1 MKRVILLSL
10 MLISV
15 VSAQA
20 VDYETQIQPIF
31 NSGCTGCHGANGG
44 LSLAAGSSYNNLV
57 DVTSQ
62 GYAPALRVAS
72 GDPNASVLYNK
83 VAGTGVHG
91 NTMGSL
97 SADQIALISTW
108 ITELGAAQTLTI
120 AEARGAAEDSVV
132 TIQGII
138 TATTWGTVGS
148 STQAA
153 IQDDTGGMVI
163 YAGGFDAELTVGDEV
178 VVTGPID
185 IYAELIEISPAAPT
199 DIEILSSGNEL
210 PAAQELTVPEILANG
225 VDYESEIVLLDSLTI
240 VGGTWP
246 TSGSS
251 TNMTVAD
258 ADGITMTMRIDGDT
272 DLHMNDPMLGYF
284 NLTAIV
290 GRYYETFQVFPR
302 YYTDLEQI
310 GDPTPLI
317 TDISQDPA
325 SPTPAD
331 DVTVTATIV
340 DNNAV
345 ASASIEYVVDSGV
358 EMVVAMTA
366 DGDMYSG
373 VIPAQVAN
381 AVVSYTI
388 SAADDLGGVSTTD
401 PMNYIV
407 YGGDITTITSIQDGT
422 IPEGTVVTIEGIVT
436 AEPYAF
442 YPADDLH
449 YYFIQDDFA
458 AQAGIKVYDPDRHL
472 AQGMEVRLTGTTE
485 EYYDMTEIIDVTEL
499 EILST
504 GNEMEPLVVTL
515 GGDMEMYEGCLIE
528 LQNVSVAEEANDFG
542 EWIVTDATNMH
553 IVKVDDAADYFYTP
567 VLNEELSSI
576 VGVLDYSFGDYKLQ
590 PRLAIDVQT
599 ATAGIAFAT
608 SQLTR
613 IQAIQQVRYSD
624 LMPKYSPLDSS
635 VFFNDTS
642 YYNEEW
648 TDTLIVTVQGIVTM
662 PTGLSYAGNGIKFIV
677 QDVNGG
683 PWSSILSYNPDS
695 TAYPVLFEGDLI
707 EMQGRI
713 LEFDTHE
720 GTHASNMT
728 ELWITSEIEL
738 LDIGLEVPEEPVVAT
753 GDLRWPTEAEQWGNV
768 VVKVEDAMITEL
780 NPTNFDIMVIDDGSG
795 GVFVDDDSDSL
806 SSYILPPVGSLYDE
820 VRGWVYHHYGT
831 YDDSSTYKLV
841 PLYESDMVLNTT
853 AIDNAVVP
861 EGYALGNYPNPFN
874 PTTNIAFRI
883 PDAQQVQIVIY
894 NQLGQYVTT
903 LVDQSMQAGEYQVAW
918 NGLTANGRPVA
929 SGLYFYRMVAGSEQ
943 MVGKMTY
950 LK

>member
-10 MLISV
+10 MLLSV
-15 VSAQA
+15 ISAQT
-20 VDYETQIQPIF
+20 VDYDTQIQPIF
-31 NSGCTGCHGANGG
+31 NGCTGCHGNNGG
-44 LSLAAGSSYNNLV
+44 LSLASGSSYNNLV
-57 DVTSQ
+57 DVVSQ
-62 GYAPALRVAS
+62 GYAPALRVAP
-72 GDPNASVLYNK
+72 GDPSASVLYNK
-83 VAGTGVHG
+83 VAGTGVYG
-91 NTMGSL
+91 NTMGNL
-97 SADQIALISTW
+97 STDQINLISTW
-108 ITELGAAQTLTI
+108 ITELGAASPVTI
-120 AEARGAAEDSVV
+120 AEARALAEGTEV
-132 TIQGII
+132 TVQGII

-163 YAGGFDAELTVGDEV
+163 YAGGFDAGLTVGDEV
-178 VVTGPID
+178 IVSGVID
-185 IYAELIEISPAAPT
+185 IYADLVEISPSAPT
-199 DIEILSSGNEL
+199 DVEILSSGNEL
-210 PAAQELTVPEILANG
+210 PAAQHLSITEILANG
-225 VDYESEIVLLDSLTI
+225 VDYESELVFMDSITI

-246 TSGSS
+246 TSSSS
-251 TNMTVAD
+251 TNMTISD
-258 ADGITMTMRIDGDT
+258 ADGNTMTMRIDGDT
-272 DLHMNDPMLGYF
+272 DLHTFPAMLGYF
-284 NLTAIV
+284 DLTAVV

-302 YYTDLEQI
+302 YYSDLAQI
-310 GDPTPLI
+310 GDPTPQI
-317 TDISQDPA
+317 TDISHTPA

-340 DNNAV
+340 DNSSV
-345 ASASIEYVVDSGV
+345 ASASLEYVVNGGV
-358 EMVVAMTA
+358 EMVVVMTA
-366 DGDMYSG
+366 GEDDEYSG
-373 VIPAQVAN
+373 VIPAQAAE
-381 AVVSYTI
+381 AVVSYTV
-388 SAADDLGGVSTTD
+388 SATDDLGGVSTSD
-401 PMNYIV
+401 PSSYIV
-407 YGGDITTITSIQDGT
+407 YGGDITSIASIQDGT

-442 YPADDLH
+442 YPEDDLH

-458 AQAGIKVYDPDRHL
+458 ALSGIKVYDPERHL
-472 AQGMEVRLTGTTE
+472 AQGDEVRLTGTVD

-499 EILST
+499 EILSRR
-504 GNEMEPLVVTL
+504 NLMDPMVVTL
-515 GGDMEMYEGCLIE
+515 GGDLEMYEGCLIE
-528 LQNVSVAEEANDFG
+528 LQGVSVSELPNSYG
-542 EWIVTDATNMH
+542 EWVVTDGTNSLV
-553 IVKVDDAADYFYTP
+553 IDDAADYFYTP
-567 VLNEELSSI
+567 ILDEALASV
-576 VGVLDYSFGDYKLQ
+576 VGVLDYSFGAYKLQ
-590 PRLAIDVQT
+590 PRLAMDIQT
-599 ATAGIAFAT
+599 ADG
-608 SQLTR
+608 LTR

-648 TDTLIVTVQGIVTM
+648 TDTMIVTLQGIVTM

-707 EMQGRI
+707 EMSGRI

-720 GTHASNMT
+720 GTHVSNMT

-738 LDIGLEVPEEPVVAT
+738 LDIGLEVPEEPVVPT
-753 GDLRWPTEAEQWGNV
+753 GDLRWPTTAEQWGNV
-768 VVKVEDAMITEL
+768 VVKVENATITEL

-806 SSYILPPVGSLYDE
+806 SNYILPPVGSLYDE

-841 PLYESDMVLNTT
+841 PLYESDLVLNTT
-853 AIDNAVVP
+853 SIDNAVVP
-861 EGYALGNYPNPFN
+861 EGYALGNFPNPFN

-883 PDAQQVQIVIY
+883 PEAQNVQLVIY

-903 LVDQSMQAGEYQVAW
+903 LVDQDLNAGEYKVVW
-918 NGLTANGRPVA
+918 NGLTAKGLPVS